1 MPRFGGFNLGNI
13 GGALGRNALG
23 TIANAVLPRST
34 FGGFGLPGAGGGTY
48 AQQNAQDRMVS
59 LRPKPA
65 AANRVYGNGLLKPL
79 KDVGGLIWPYTP
91 SITYQHPITY
101 EAVSVTHANQDFH
114 IYSRTPAVNLQVSG
128 EFSVQNSQEGAYALA
143 AIHFLRTLAKMNF
156 GETDPQAGT
165 PPPVLL
171 FNAYGPFVFKD
182 VPVIVKD
189 FSTEFPQDV
198 DYVQVNVSGV
208 NTQTTPGT
216 PTRTIDTRII
226 QQALPPIP
234 GGNLD
239 PDYNQSSILRAGAN
253 GVTSMINQVNRGVI
267 AGDLTRIPGTSSS
280 VSMTSQSYTV
290 WLPSLFKITCSLTVQ
305 HTPNELRKRFNLP
318 KYINGDSSQKD
329 FV

>member
-23 TIANAVLPRST
+23 TIANAVLPRTT
-34 FGGFGLPGAGGGTY
+34 FGGFGLPSTGATTTP
-48 AQQNAQDRMVS
+48 QQNAQDRVVS

-65 AANRVYGNGLLKPL
+65 AANRVYGNGLLNPL
-79 KDVGGLIWPYTP
+79 KAAGGLIWPYTP
-91 SITYQHPITY
+91 SITYQHPVTY
-101 EAVSVTHANQDFH
+101 ETISVTHANQDFH

-143 AIHFLRTLAKMNF
+143 AIHFLRTIAKMNF

-198 DYVQVNVSGV
+198 DYVQVSVQGTA
-208 NTQTTPGT
+208 TQTTPGT
-216 PTRTIDTRII
+216 AARTVDTRIM
-226 QQALPPIP
+226 QENLPPLP
-234 GGNLD
+234 GAATFG
-239 PDYNQSSILRAGAN
+239 YNESLLRPSVQGS
-253 GVTSMINQVNRGVI
+253 VPVLINANRGLIGGEITNI
-267 AGDLTRIPGTSSS
+267 AGVAASTQQIA
-280 VSMTSQSYTV
+280 QSYTV
-290 WLPSLFKITCSLTVQ
+290 WLPSVFKITCSLTVQ

>member
-23 TIANAVLPRST
+23 TIANAVLPRT
-34 FGGFGLPGAGGGTY
+34 AFGGFGLPSTGGSNTP
-48 AQQNAQDRMVS
+48 QQNAQDRVVS

-65 AANRVYGNGLLKPL
+65 AASRVYGNGILNPL

-101 EAVSVTHANQDFH
+101 ETVSVTHANQDFH

-128 EFSVQNSQEGAYALA
+128 EFSVQNQQEGAYALA
-143 AIHFLRTLAKMNF
+143 AIHFLRTMAKMNF

-198 DYVQVNVSGV
+198 DYVQVNVTGSSS
-208 NTQTTPGT
+208 QTSAARVT
-216 PTRTIDTRII
+216 DNRII
-226 QQALPPIP
+226 AERLPPIP
-234 GGNLD
+234 ATVVRTAEGGLRLPGAAAASYFEG
-239 PDYNQSSILRAGAN
+239 PDRRVIGNVSTQP
-253 GVTSMINQVNRGVI
+253 GVTSAAPV
-267 AGDLTRIPGTSSS
+267 
-280 VSMTSQSYTV
+280 SYTV
-290 WLPSLFKITCSLTVQ
+290 WLPAVFKITCSMVVQ

-318 KYINGDSSQKD
+318 KYINGDPSQKD